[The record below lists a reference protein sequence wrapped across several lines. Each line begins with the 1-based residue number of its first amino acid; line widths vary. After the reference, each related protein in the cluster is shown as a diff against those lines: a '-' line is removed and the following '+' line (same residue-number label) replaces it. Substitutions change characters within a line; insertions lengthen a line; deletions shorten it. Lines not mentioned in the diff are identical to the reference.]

1 MSRPWW
7 RKAKEGEECDEP
19 ASHLVRSMAYE
30 TMVVGFTAAAVA
42 ILAFLVSRGQ
52 LEDLY
57 LKARGSAPVSDQVAV
72 LTIGPEALYL
82 WDTEQPEPEV
92 TSRALLA
99 ELVRFAD
106 QAGASVIVL
115 DVMME
120 TPEDGDDA
128 LARAVAQATAPVVS
142 ATRFVPTAPTSKR
155 EFQPGLSPTLGQDIH
170 PGFANLQ
177 VEQPWLFADAQLVRH
192 APLVRQVSTARVP
205 QGPWPGNIVGA
216 EQNDDTLLPSMTLL
230 AAMLHVGTPPEQL
243 ASACTVAPG
252 VPLHCSGGAE
262 DLGLPEIPLPLE
274 DGILINFRGPEGHD
288 GIASVRAASVLR
300 VAGPAALARQMGMEM
315 PTQAPE
321 LEAALRDK
329 VVLIGRVDRIG
340 EGDADRF
347 VTPYSFP
354 TLLQADMAGVRVQAQ
369 VVDTLLTGRHI
380 RNPRLWPWWLV
391 GLGLAVGVVWSGR
404 TVRDDVHA
412 TGWSLLA
419 GVLGLAGVLI
429 FRWTDGWSLPIGP
442 PLAGLLLALL
452 AVHGYGWS
460 VEESKRT

>member
-1 MSRPWW
+1 
-7 RKAKEGEECDEP
+7 
-19 ASHLVRSMAYE
+19 MAYE
-30 TMVVGFTAAAVA
+30 TLVVGFTAIAVA

-82 WDTEQPEPEV
+82 WNSEQPQPEI
-92 TSRALLA
+92 TPRDMLA

-120 TPEDGDDA
+120 APQEGDAA
-128 LARAVAQATAPVVS
+128 LAEAVAQANAPVIS

-155 EFQPGLSPTLGQDIH
+155 EFQPGLSPTIGDGLH
-170 PGFANLQ
+170 TGFANLQ
-177 VEQPWLFADAQLVRH
+177 VEQPWLFADGQLVRH

-205 QGPWPGNIVGA
+205 TGAWPGNIVGA
-216 EQNDDTLLPSMTLL
+216 EQADDALLPSMTLL
-230 AAMLHVGTPPEQL
+230 AAMLHVGSSEQSL
-243 ASACTVAPG
+243 LSACPIAPG
-252 VPLHCSGGAE
+252 QVLACSKGT
-262 DLGLPEIPLPLE
+262 DSLGLPATPLPLE
-274 DGILINFRGPEGHD
+274 QGMVINFRGPEGHD

-300 VAGPAALARQMGMEM
+300 AVGPAALARQMGMEM
-315 PTQAPE
+315 PAQAPE
-321 LEAALRDK
+321 LEAALKDK

-354 TLLQADMAGVRVQAQ
+354 TLVQADMAGVRVQAQ
-369 VVDTLLTGRHI
+369 VVDTLLSGRHI
-380 RNPRLWPWWLV
+380 RQPRLWPWWLV
-391 GLGLAVGVVWSGR
+391 GLGLAVGVVVSGR
-404 TVRDDVHA
+404 FVRDDVHA

-419 GVLGLAGVLI
+419 VVLGVLGVLI
-429 FRWTDGWSLPIGP
+429 FKWSDGWSLPLGP

>member
-1 MSRPWW
+1 
-7 RKAKEGEECDEP
+7 
-19 ASHLVRSMAYE
+19 MAYE
-30 TMVVGFTAAAVA
+30 TMVVGFTAIAVA

-72 LTIGPEALYL
+72 LSIGPEALYL
-82 WDTEQPEPEV
+82 WNAEQPQPEV
-92 TSRALLA
+92 TPRDMLA

-120 TPEDGDDA
+120 APEAGDEA
-128 LARAVAQATAPVVS
+128 LMLAVSQARAPVVS

-155 EFQPGLSPTLGQDIH
+155 EFQPGLSPTLGEGIH

-177 VEQPWLFADAQLVRH
+177 VEQPWLFADGQLVRA
-192 APLVRQVSTARVP
+192 APLVRQVSTARI
-205 QGPWPGNIVGA
+205 QAGPWPSNIVGA
-216 EQNDDTLLPSMTLL
+216 EQSDDALVPSMTLL
-230 AAMLHVGTPPEQL
+230 AAMLHVGATEQSL
-243 ASACTVAPG
+243 LGACPIAPG
-252 VPLHCSGGAE
+252 EPLTCSKGA
-262 DLGLPEIPLPLE
+262 DALGLPAIPRPLE
-274 DGILINFRGPEGHD
+274 QGVIINFRGPEGHD
-288 GIASVRAASVLR
+288 GISSVRAASVLR
-300 VAGPAALARQMGMEM
+300 AVGPAALARQMGMEM
-315 PTQAPE
+315 SAQAPE

-340 EGDADRF
+340 ESDADRF

-354 TLLQADMAGVRVQAQ
+354 TLIQADMAGVRVQAQ
-369 VVDTLLTGRHI
+369 VLDTLLSGRHI
-380 RNPRLWPWWLV
+380 RQPPVWPWWLV
-391 GLGLAVGVVWSGR
+391 GLGLAVGVVLSGR
-404 TVRDDVHA
+404 YLRDDVHA

-419 GVLGLAGVLI
+419 VVLGVLGVLI
-429 FRWTDGWSLPIGP
+429 FKWSDGWSLPLGP